1 MRLDMRTFAS
11 AILLTIFGASA
22 HAQSL
27 QLDGK
32 FGYLGEYELTAEVA
46 APASNKEF
54 SGRMTVRHVGLCSH
68 SGPNEMDGQI
78 KLRFTDATSKIAAT
92 LSFDGHQCT
101 YGGRMSETE
110 VGVLVCSGDAVPFSI
125 WLK

>member
-1 MRLDMRTFAS
+1 MRTFAS

-46 APASNKEF
+46 APASGANKEF
-54 SGRMTVRHVGLCSH
+54 SGRYDR
-68 SGPNEMDGQI
+68 
-78 KLRFTDATSKIAAT
+78 AARRP
-92 LSFDGHQCT
+92 LQS
-101 YGGRMSETE
+101 RRAE
-110 VGVLVCSGDAVPFSI
+110 
-125 WLK
+125 

>member
-1 MRLDMRTFAS
+1 MRTFAS

-22 HAQSL
+22 HAQPL

-46 APASNKEF
+46 APASSANKDF
-54 SGRMTVRHVGLCSH
+54 SGPMTVRHVGLCSH
-68 SGPNEMDGQI
+68 DGPNEMAGQI
-78 KLRFTDATSKIAAT
+78 KLRFTDAASKIAAT

-110 VGVLVCSGDAVPFSI
+110 VGVLVCSGDTVPFSI